1 METTNKFLEAL
12 STIGYTENGA
22 LTNTTTNNVFVD
34 QFGKAGNYRGRD
46 IDEVFADQSALWEAN
61 PTDALRFIFYLR
73 MITRKTKVNDN
84 FVTDK
89 VQKGQGSRDEAF
101 KRLLWVAKYHE
112 DVFNENIW
120 LLPIVGSWRDL
131 WVLLYLDQTLGL
143 NVINKEVIFVLI
155 AQGMK
160 LKEHVNNIKKFM
172 PRIESKSKCTTD
184 WNLIT
189 NNLAKEFAKYVGMSS
204 PKYNKFKSSGTA
216 HDFQKKICARN
227 YDEIKWN
234 LIPGKALS
242 NLVSSRF
249 LDNHNL
255 TKSYMDWLETKETV
269 PFNGY
274 VYELVKHWY
283 ACNGKQFKEIT
294 LNKQFDK
301 LIATA
306 KEDGKVREN
315 VWCALDTSGSM
326 SWSDT
331 GANVSALEICLSLG
345 IYFST
350 LNEGAFHKNVVMFD
364 NVSNI
369 KQLQGDFC
377 DMARDLIKGTTAWG
391 STNFQSIIDLMVRTR
406 KANPQIPLAD
416 YPTTILVVSDMQFN
430 STNTEETN
438 YECMKRRLKGVFP
451 SEYVDSLKFIW
462 WDCTSRAKKD
472 FPATID
478 DAGCYFFSGFDGAIV
493 SLLLGEDVKKT
504 ASKPISAE
512 EMVQKALSQEIL
524 LQVKA

>member
-1 METTNKFLEAL
+1 MENTNKFLEAL
-12 STIGYTENGA
+12 SMIGHTENGA
-22 LTNTTTNNVFVD
+22 VTNTTTKNVFVD

-46 IDEVFADQSALWEAN
+46 INEVFADQKALWDAD
-61 PTDALRFIFYLR
+61 PTDSLRFIFYLR

-89 VQKGQGSRDEAF
+89 VQKGQGARDEAF

-131 WVLLYLDQTLGL
+131 WVLMYLDHTLGL
-143 NVINKEVIFVLI
+143 GAINKEVIFVLL

-160 LKEHVNNIKKFM
+160 LNEHVNNIKKFM
-172 PRIESKSKCTTD
+172 PRIESKSKCTTP
-184 WNLIT
+184 WNLVT
-189 NNLAKEFAKYVGMSS
+189 NNLAKEFAKYIGMSS
-204 PKYNKFKSSGTA
+204 PKYNKFKASGTA

-242 NLVSSRF
+242 NLVNSRF
-249 LDNHNL
+249 LDNHKL
-255 TKSYMDWLETKETV
+255 TQSYMDWLDTKETV

-274 VYELVKHWY
+274 VYELVKNWR
-283 ACNGKQFKEIT
+283 ACNGKPFKEIT

-306 KEDGKVREN
+306 KEDGKIHEN

-326 SWSDT
+326 RALTS
-331 GANVSALEICLSLG
+331 ANVSALDICLSLG

-364 NVSNI
+364 DVSTI
-369 KQLQGDFC
+369 KRLQGNFC
-377 DMARDLIKGTTAWG
+377 DMASDIINGTIAWG
-391 STNFQSIIDLMVRTR
+391 STNFQSIIDLMIRTR
-406 KANPQIPLAD
+406 RTNPTIPLED
-416 YPTTILVVSDMQFN
+416 YPTTILVISDMQFN
-430 STNTEETN
+430 SVGSVETN
-438 YECMKRRLKGVFP
+438 YEFMKKRLKAVFP
-451 SEYVDSLKFIW
+451 SEYVDSLKFVW
-462 WDCTSRAKKD
+462 WDCISRVKND

-493 SLLLGEDVKKT
+493 SLLLGENDEKKPST
-504 ASKPISAE
+504 PISAE
-512 EMVQKALSQEIL
+512 EMVRKALSQEIL